1 MTNGFYVSI
10 LIMTFLISNA
20 VMFWISMLCFSKK
33 TQVGI
38 NLGRM
43 ISACNLVQWSFVF
56 NYLFGSHEFKA
67 VMVSLERIFLDF
79 GIFFLTEYIF
89 YMCEIKMRK
98 ELKILMFTLYVI
110 DSALLITNPINHFV
124 ANVYYV
130 NDGFTV
136 AARLE
141 PKFLFYVHVALCV
154 LLLTP
159 VSVTLV
165 IKAVKT
171 SRFYKFKYVSLVVL
185 EMSVI
190 LFNTIYSLDKDVG
203 LDFSVAL
210 YAPAIAFI
218 YYATFVYKPVWLTRK
233 FQEYTN
239 EHIMDA
245 IVFYDKDGRVL
256 SHNER
261 VDHIFEKKV
270 WEDKDTL
277 CEYLGNP
284 EEGTAIQKVGDR
296 YYKVNYTPMFDKN
309 NGQYLGA
316 VLIFHDNTE
325 TMNRLEREHRIA
337 TYDSL
342 TDIYNRLGFFEA
354 SNNLLR
360 TGRDKHGYVLMVSG
374 IYNFKGI
381 NTSYGVAFGDEVLKT
396 IAKRYTLYSKKYQ
409 TVYGRTAEAKF
420 SCIIK
425 RNKMDEFV
433 NNMTSIPIAMEG
445 GIEISV
451 NMLHGFV
458 NLDDPTKSLDFY
470 YEEALM
476 ALANGKY
483 MQRTPVVEY
492 TQGMDEE
499 LKRRQSLISEMKS
512 AIAKKEFF
520 LELQPQIHLKEH
532 RITGAEALVRW
543 NHPTRGRIPPGE
555 FISLF
560 ESNGFI
566 TDLDEFVWDEAAG
579 IIKELN
585 DEGSYMGHISVNV
598 SQEDIN
604 NINVVEIF
612 ENIAKRHNLAPEKL
626 HIEITESACAD
637 DRTKLIETMHG
648 LREKGFLVEIDDFG
662 SGYSS
667 LNALMNLPFDIVKL
681 DMLFMKNNKFDE
693 KSETIVNAM
702 TQMIHAI
709 GATIIVEGVE
719 NDEIVNKAKKFEG
732 DIAQGYFY
740 SKPISVEE
748 FKEFVKKF
756 N

>member
-1 MTNGFYVSI
+1 MSNGIYFSI

-20 VMFWISMLCFSKK
+20 AMCWISMLCFGKK
-33 TQVGI
+33 THVGT
-38 NLGRM
+38 NMGRM
-43 ISACNLVQWSFVF
+43 ISACNMVQWCFVF
-56 NYLFGSHEFKA
+56 NYLFGGREFKA
-67 VMVSLERIFLDF
+67 VMVSLERVFLAF
-79 GIFFLTEYIF
+79 AIFFLAEYIF
-89 YMCEIKMRK
+89 YMCEIEMRK
-98 ELKILMFTLYVI
+98 ELKVFLFVLYVL
-110 DSALLITNPINHFV
+110 DAALLATNPINHFV

-130 NDGFTV
+130 ENGFSEV
-136 AARLE
+136 ARLE

-154 LLLTP
+154 TLLTP
-159 VSVTLV
+159 VSVALV
-165 IKAVKT
+165 IKAVKM
-171 SRFYKFKYVSLVVL
+171 SRFYKFKYLSLVVL
-185 EMSVI
+185 EMLVI
-190 LFNTIYSLDKDVG
+190 LFNTIYSLKFDMG
-203 LDFSVAL
+203 FDFSVAV
-210 YAPAIAFI
+210 YAPVIAVI
-218 YYATFVYKPVWLTRK
+218 YYMTFVYKPLWLMRK
-233 FQEYTN
+233 FQTYTN

-256 SHNER
+256 SHNDR
-261 VDHIFEKKV
+261 VDQIFDKEI
-270 WEDKDTL
+270 WSDKDRL
-277 CEYLGNP
+277 YEYLGKP
-284 EEGTAIQKVGDR
+284 AEGTAIQKVGER
-296 YYKVNYTPMFDKN
+296 FYKVDYTPMYDKN
-309 NGQYLGA
+309 NGQYVGA

-342 TDIYNRLGFFEA
+342 TNIYNRLGFFEA

-360 TGRDKHGYVLMVSG
+360 NCREKAGFVLVVSG

-381 NTSYGVAFGDEVLKT
+381 NTSYGVTYGDEVLKT
-396 IAKRYTLYSKKYQ
+396 IANCYSKLSKKMQ
-409 TVYGRTAEAKF
+409 MVYGRTAEAKF

-425 RNKMDEFV
+425 RKKLDALVEAL
-433 NNMTSIPIAMEG
+433 TSIPINDGNGME
-445 GIEISV
+445 IYV

-458 NLDDPTKSLDFY
+458 DLDDPTKTLDFY

-476 ALANGKY
+476 ALAKGKY
-483 MQRTPVVEY
+483 MQRSPVVEY

-512 AIAKKEFF
+512 AIEKREFF
-520 LELQPQIHLKEH
+520 LELQPQIHLREH
-532 RITGAEALVRW
+532 KITGAEALVRW
-543 NHPTRGRIPPGE
+543 NHPTLGRIPPGE

-566 TDLDEFVWDEAAG
+566 TDLDEFVWDEAAS

-585 DEGSYMGHISVNV
+585 QEGSYIGPVSVNV

-604 NINVVEIF
+604 NTDVVSIF
-612 ENIAKRHNLAPEKL
+612 EGIVKKHDLAPEKL

-637 DRTKLIETMHG
+637 DRTKLIETMKG

-681 DMLFMKNNKFDE
+681 DMLFMKNSNFDE

-719 NDEIVNKAKKFEG
+719 NDEIVSRAKKFEG